1 MNPSTSTQS
10 TAKQESRKPLPGK
23 DYTGCTVRP
32 DAKGELKWHNI
43 KGQAFDLVSDEEAL
57 EILG

>member
-1 MNPSTSTQS
+1 MNPSTNPQ
-10 TAKQESRKPLPGK
+10 AVVKQESCKAISGK

-32 DAKGELKWHNI
+32 DSNGELKWHNI
-43 KGQAFDLVSDEEAL
+43 HGKAFDLVSDEEAL